1 MVFPTDP
8 PCKNIPMTARL
19 YDLSSSWTFPNSRQ
33 EVWNVIA
40 DPDMAWPDWWPGCTL
55 AKPLERGPITSTSDS
70 DVLLATT
77 ATLNFKASLGYTL
90 SVSYHPTLVDSPR
103 EVVFDADGDLAGNGR
118 VLLTTNDNGQTQM
131 DIEWRVRPTS
141 RWMTFLSPVAGP
153 AFTYAHAALMRRG
166 ETGLR
171 DYLARPSK

>member
-1 MVFPTDP
+1 
-8 PCKNIPMTARL
+8 MTARL
-19 YDLSSSWTFPNSRQ
+19 YDLSSSWTFPNSLQ
-33 EVWNVIA
+33 DVWDVIA

-55 AKPLERGPITSTSDS
+55 AKPLERTLATGTSDS

-103 EVVFDADGDLAGNGR
+103 EVVFDAGGDLAGKGR
-118 VLLTTNDNGQTQM
+118 VNLSTKDDGQTRM

-141 RWMTFLSPVAGP
+141 RWMTFLSPVARP
-153 AFTYAHAALMRRG
+153 AFTYAHAALMRKG

-171 DYLARPSK
+171 DYLARQSNKK

>member
-1 MVFPTDP
+1 M
-8 PCKNIPMTARL
+8 IAA
-19 YDLSSSWTFPNSRQ
+19 PN
-33 EVWNVIA
+33 
-40 DPDMAWPDWWPGCTL
+40 MAWPDWWPGCTL
-55 AKPLERGPITSTSDS
+55 AKPLEREPHTGASAEEL
-70 DVLLATT
+70 LLATT

-103 EVVFDADGDLAGNGR
+103 EVVFDAGGDLAGEGR
-118 VLLTTNDNGQTQM
+118 VVLSTINSGHTQM

-141 RWMTFLSPVAGP
+141 RWMTLLSPIASP

-171 DYLARPSK
+171 DYLARPSNEK